1 MNTNTK
7 ELNLN
12 EMEMVSGGGWKSMLL
27 NGIGAGILT
36 GGTAACITAAACA
49 PIPVAGPIAGFVV
62 GGIGGF
68 FVGFIPA
75 AIEGATIA
83 DD

>member
-12 EMEMVSGGGWKSMLL
+12 EMEMVS
-27 NGIGAGILT
+27 
-36 GGTAACITAAACA
+36 
-49 PIPVAGPIAGFVV
+49 
-62 GGIGGF
+62 GGF